1 MTNLALDNLEKNL
14 KKEDTYR
21 SERISIFEDFVK
33 VGLPSSKADRWKY
46 FDLSSKAKKVK
57 NKNIKDSI
65 ISISGKKSDE
75 INFYEAQ
82 KKDITQ
88 DIYFKPKEFIKNEPM
103 LDLNLSCSNQ
113 VNILDIKSDQEEIIT
128 ITIESDGEN
137 LYLPRIL
144 INIDK
149 GINAKILLKNL
160 SSSGLTNL
168 LVEYSLEKDSNIEI
182 YRFNN
187 SESTLVETNVVYL
200 KENSNF
206 DLLNL
211 STPKGS
217 SRYQLFSHHLGSFS
231 LSSCNT
237 VSIPYDNS
245 NDDILI
251 DNSLMNSD
259 CENKS
264 GIRAILDSKSI
275 CSFQSLI
282 NIKDSVIG
290 SKAEQ
295 DCKGFL
301 LSDDSVMNAIPQMN
315 IFNDDVICKHGATI
329 GSLDKQEIF
338 YLCTRG
344 INKKEAEKLLLNGH
358 ISEYIK
364 ENSIL
369 RNFLPGD
376 FR

>member
-14 KKEDTYR
+14 KKEDAYR
-21 SERISIFEDFVK
+21 SERFSIFEDFVK
-33 VGLPSSKADRWKY
+33 VGLPSRKIDRWKY

-57 NKNIKDSI
+57 NKEIKDSI
-65 ISISGKKSDE
+65 ISISGIESGK
-75 INFYEAQ
+75 INFYKAQ
-82 KKDITQ
+82 KKDITS
-88 DIYFKPKEFIKNEPM
+88 DIYFKPKEFIKNESI

-128 ITIESDGEN
+128 ITIKSDGEN

-144 INIDK
+144 INVGKDIS
-149 GINAKILLKNL
+149 AKILLKNL

-168 LVEYSLEKDSNIEI
+168 LIEYSLGKDSNIEI
-182 YRFNN
+182 SRFNN
-187 SESTLVETNVVYL
+187 SESTLVETSLVYL
-200 KENSNF
+200 EEGSHFN
-206 DLLNL
+206 LINL

-217 SRYQLFSHHLGSFS
+217 SRFQLFSHHLGSFS
-231 LSSCNT
+231 FCSCNT
-237 VSIPYDNS
+237 ISIPSNNS

-251 DNSLMNSD
+251 DNFLMDSD
-259 CENKS
+259 CQNKS

-282 NIKDSVIG
+282 DIKDSVIG

-295 DCKGFL
+295 ECKGFL
-301 LSDDSVMNAIPQMN
+301 LSNDSVMNVKPQMN
-315 IFNDDVICKHGATI
+315 IFNDDVICKHGATV

-338 YLCTRG
+338 YLCSRG
-344 INKKEAEKLLLNGH
+344 LNKKDAEKLLLDGH
-358 ISEYIK
+358 IYEYIK

-369 RNFLPGD
+369 REYLPGD

>member
-1 MTNLALDNLEKNL
+1 MTLSNLEKNL
-14 KKEDTYR
+14 NREDTYK

-33 VGLPSSKADRWKY
+33 AGLPNSKVEGWKY
-46 FDLSSKAKKVK
+46 FDLSSKVKKIK
-57 NKNIKDSI
+57 NTNIKDSI
-65 ISISGKKSDE
+65 ISISGKKSDR
-75 INFYEAQ
+75 INFYIAQ
-82 KKDITQ
+82 KKDITP
-88 DIYFKPKEFIKNEPM
+88 DIYFKPKKFIKNEPM
-103 LDLNLSCSNQ
+103 LDLNISCSNQ
-113 VNILDIKSDQEEIIT
+113 VNILDIKSDQDEILT
-128 ITIESDGEN
+128 ITIKSDGEN

-144 INIDK
+144 INVDK
-149 GINAKILLKNL
+149 GVSAKILLKNL

-168 LVEYSLEKDSNIEI
+168 LIEYSLEKDSDLEI

-187 SESTLVETNVVYL
+187 SESTLVETNIVYL
-200 KENSNF
+200 KERSN
-206 DLLNL
+206 LELINL

-217 SRYQLFSHHLGSFS
+217 SRFQFFSHHLGSFS

-237 VSIPYDNS
+237 VSIPFDNS
-245 NDDILI
+245 NDDIFI

-282 NIKDSVIG
+282 DIKDSVIR

-301 LSDDSVMNAIPQMN
+301 LSDDSVMNAKPQMN

-338 YLCTRG
+338 YLCSRG

-369 RNFLPGD
+369 RDYLPGD